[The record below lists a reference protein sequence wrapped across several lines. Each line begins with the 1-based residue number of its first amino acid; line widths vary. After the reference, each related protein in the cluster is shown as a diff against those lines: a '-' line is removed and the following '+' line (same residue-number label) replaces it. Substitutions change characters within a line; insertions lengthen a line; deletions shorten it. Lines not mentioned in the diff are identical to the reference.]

1 MTDLE
6 RSLAKDSGHLK
17 SLSSPPNGRADASA
31 KIVWTLALILVAVM
45 TGVLAVQA
53 RHKILVNMNKQKHI
67 DAFDSYMKVVPL
79 YIHQHKPYRSDRFPL
94 PPLAML
100 FVAPFT
106 LLSRPD
112 AQMAWVLCKPF
123 MFVPIFLMLLSM
135 VRRGGGP
142 IPPPWAIGLILI
154 AWFFPVIG
162 DIQEGQMNLL
172 MLLPL
177 TYALWLAQIE
187 TPKTDCAAGIML
199 ALAICI
205 KVTPLAFVAYFVYRR
220 RWTIVAS
227 GILGIGFWLFCVPA
241 AFFGWQQNLVWL
253 HQWAGLMILP
263 YVTHDAIKFSNGES
277 IPEFILRFTAHLP
290 AWKSTVHGRMV
301 NHYVNV
307 MNLPVK
313 VAHTIG
319 RGILV
324 LIALGGMVWAQRRLP
339 SFKSRRYLLEIAAV
353 SMFMLWASERTWVPH
368 YVTLIFA
375 LFAAGMLAVDT
386 AATAL
391 TRRAAGVAL
400 VLCAFLMIW
409 TSDAAKLFGP
419 NGRHYADC
427 ADLVL
432 ICSLLLA
439 MVIVVGRFNNG
450 QDFEPVKAEAVIRSQ

>member
-1 MTDLE
+1 MTHLL
-6 RSLAKDSGHLK
+6 RNLGKDSGQLK
-17 SLSSPPNGRADASA
+17 SSTSPSGKAAGASPE
-31 KIVWTLALILVAVM
+31 IVWAIALILVAVL
-45 TGVLAVQA
+45 TGILAVQA
-53 RHKILVNMNKQKHI
+53 RHKILVNMNQQKHI
-67 DAFDSYMKVVPL
+67 DAFDSYMKVIPL
-79 YIHQHKPYRSDRFPL
+79 FIHQHKPYRSDRFPL

-123 MFVPIFLMLLSM
+123 MFVPIFLMVLSI

-142 IPPPWAIGLILI
+142 IPPPLAVGLILLS
-154 AWFFPVIG
+154 WFFPVIG

-177 TYALWLAQIE
+177 TLSLWLAQIE

-227 GILGIGFWLFCVPA
+227 IILGIGFWLFCVPA
-241 AFFGWQQNLVWL
+241 VFFGWRQNLIWL

-263 YVTHDAIKFSNGES
+263 YVTHDAIKFANGES
-277 IPEFILRFTAHLP
+277 IPEFVLRFTTHLP
-290 AWKSTVHGRMV
+290 AWKATVNGRMV
-301 NHYVNV
+301 NHYVNII
-307 MNLPVK
+307 NLPVK
-313 VAHTIG
+313 ASHAIG
-319 RGILV
+319 RIILV
-324 LIALGGMVWAQRRLP
+324 LIALGGMVWARRRLP

-391 TRRAAGVAL
+391 TRRAAAVGL
-400 VLCAFLMIW
+400 TLCSFLMIW

-432 ICSLLLA
+432 ISSLLLA
-439 MVIVVGRFNNG
+439 VVIVMGRFKNG
-450 QDFEPVKAEAVIRSQ
+450 LDFEPAKTEAPISSQ